1 MKYYKLELFLLIL
14 QFALLADYTHAA
26 IVPASPSI
34 NATAYLV
41 MDFNSGKILA
51 EKDIDKRVD
60 PASLTKMMTT
70 YIVVSEIHEGNIGL
84 NDMVRVSEKAWRM
97 EGSRMFIE
105 VDKEVS
111 VENLLKG
118 VIIQSGNDASVALA
132 EYIAGTED
140 VFAAIMN
147 QYANKLG
154 MKNTN
159 FTNSSGLPDENH
171 YTTTR
176 DLSILANAII
186 KDHPELYKWHSI
198 KEFTFNGI
206 KQPNR
211 NLLLWRDESVDGIK
225 TGHTESAG
233 YCLVASAL
241 RDGMRLITVVMGTE
255 GMESRARASQS
266 LFGYAFR
273 FFETHKYYTKE
284 EELVSAQIW
293 KGDVDT
299 LTLGVDR
306 DVWITIPR
314 GQFKNIKPIVEFEP
328 TIIAPIIKNSVMGN
342 VRLMLDN
349 EEVATS
355 EIIALQDINEGG
367 FIERIKDEIKLFFQ

>member
-1 MKYYKLELFLLIL
+1 MKYKKIYLFLII

-41 MDFNSGKILA
+41 MDFNSGKFLA

-60 PASLTKMMTT
+60 PASLTKIMTT
-70 YIVVSEIHEGNIGL
+70 YIVASEINDGNIGL
-84 NDMVRVSEKAWRM
+84 DDMVRVSEKAWRM

-147 QYANKLG
+147 QYANTLG
-154 MKNTN
+154 MNNTN

-198 KEFTFNGI
+198 KEFTFNDI

-273 FFETHKYYTKE
+273 FFETHKYYTKA
-284 EELVSAQIW
+284 EELVATQIW
-293 KGDVDT
+293 KGEVET
-299 LTLGVDR
+299 LALGVDR
-306 DVWITIPR
+306 DIWITIPR
-314 GQFKNIKPIVEFEP
+314 GQLKNIKPIVDIES

-349 EEVATS
+349 EEVAVS
-355 EIIALQDINEGG
+355 QIIALQDINEGG
-367 FIERIKDEIKLFFQ
+367 FIERIKDEIRLFFQ